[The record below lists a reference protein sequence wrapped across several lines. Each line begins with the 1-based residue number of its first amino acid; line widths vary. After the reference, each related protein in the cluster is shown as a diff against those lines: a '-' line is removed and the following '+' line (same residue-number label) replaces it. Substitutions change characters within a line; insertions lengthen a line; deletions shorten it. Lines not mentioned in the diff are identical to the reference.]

1 MEMASMP
8 FHVRHHVIPG
18 QYIRE
23 YPAAT
28 SESQENILHLHINQ
42 YTPQK
47 AVDPQV
53 LNIMIISVAA
63 NSLIKEL
70 FKPLW
75 DDLHD

>member
-1 MEMASMP
+1 MASMP

-28 SESQENILHLHINQ
+28 SESQEDVLRLHVNQ

-53 LNIMIISVAA
+53 LNITIIGAAA
-63 NSLIKEL
+63 NGLTKEM
-70 FKPLW
+70 FEPLW